1 MDWQHIVQSLVFALA
16 ESCWIAAFSW
26 ILLQVILALF
36 PLSPNQVYILAASA
50 YGLIFFSWVY
60 ALGMHLFQPSSPWL
74 FPLDGA
80 VPLFD
85 ITGNALVIDILAL
98 GYVTGML
105 IKIFR
110 YVQAWL
116 PIRAM
121 GKQKQSLPAEWETL
135 IKNLQQALQLTRS
148 IQIGSIRSTTTP
160 LTFGWLQPIILLPV
174 AAINQLSMAEAR
186 AIILHELAHIRRNDY
201 LHECLLSW
209 MNVLLFCNP
218 FAQQLLHIIR
228 TEREK
233 ACDDMV
239 LQQNTNRIDYV
250 TALGWCAQHT
260 HWVQAALGASGK
272 DSQLLIRI
280 KRIAAQPENGNR
292 IKPISLLAALLIL
305 LGGLFLSNQANDIP
319 TQLTS
324 QQPQPIASSVVA
336 TRLLPTTRVSVIKNS
351 NTSTPKKITS
361 PKLKAVNPKM
371 DASLSA
377 SSLTNTPVIY
387 LQEIME
393 ASDIIALPV
402 ANISTD
408 IKKLVQLMKLRILSL
423 PIEERRR
430 IVAAS
435 IARLTIDERREMEQ
449 GLHNFLLNSVQPE
462 INNANVEESDLNQAP
477 LQQSLPTL
485 VHPKITLKL
494 FEIIWNEINQSPNF
508 THIHLLNSTE
518 SDSTR
523 VSNKKMLKPNFE

>member
-16 ESCWIAAFSW
+16 ESCWIAAFGW
-26 ILLQVILALF
+26 ILLQAILALF
-36 PLSPNQVYILAASA
+36 PLSPNHVYILAASA
-50 YGLIFFSWVY
+50 YGLIFFGWVY

-74 FPLDGA
+74 FPLYGA

-85 ITGNALVIDILAL
+85 ITGHALVIDILAL

-121 GKQKQSLPAEWETL
+121 GKQKQSLPAAWEML

-218 FAQQLLHIIR
+218 FAQQLLYIIR

-239 LQQNTNRIDYV
+239 LQQNTNKIDYV

-260 HWVQAALGASGK
+260 HSVQAALGASGK

-292 IKPISLLAALLIL
+292 IKPITLLAALLIL
-305 LGGLFLSNQANDIP
+305 LSGLFLSNQANEIP

-324 QQPQPIASSVVA
+324 QQPQAIASSVVA
-336 TRLLPTTRVSVIKNS
+336 TRLLPTTRVLVIKNS
-351 NTSTPKKITS
+351 NTSTSKKITS

-387 LQEIME
+387 PQEIME
-393 ASDIIALPV
+393 ASDIIVLPV
-402 ANISTD
+402 ATISTD

-423 PIEERRR
+423 PIEERKR
-430 IVAAS
+430 ILAAS

-449 GLHNFLLNSVQPE
+449 GLQNFLLNSVQPE
-462 INNANVEESDLNQAP
+462 INNANVEGSDLNQAP
-477 LQQSLPTL
+477 LQQSIPTL
-485 VHPKITLKL
+485 VHPKITIKL
-494 FEIIWNEINQSPNF
+494 FEVIWNEINHSPNF
-508 THIHLLNSTE
+508 THIYLLNTTE
-518 SDSTR
+518 SDSSR
-523 VSNKKMLKPNFE
+523 VSNEKY